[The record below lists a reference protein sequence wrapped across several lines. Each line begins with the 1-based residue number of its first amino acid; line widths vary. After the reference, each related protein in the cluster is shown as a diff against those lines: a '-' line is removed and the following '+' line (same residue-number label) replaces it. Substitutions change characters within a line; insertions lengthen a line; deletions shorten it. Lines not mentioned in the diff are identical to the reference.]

1 MPSAPAI
8 RLELRRSRWP
18 TALLIGALVAGSATL
33 LLTAWS
39 LWLRLLVLIIW
50 LSLAAALWWRRGRQP
65 TVVAVA
71 WRADGSWW
79 LESTGAAKPT
89 AMELAGFRIVGPLLA
104 LQLRVSAGERQ
115 RVELSLWPDSADP
128 DGLRRLRMRLMRSGG
143 VGSAPSG

>member
-18 TALLIGALVAGSATL
+18 AALLIGALVAGSLTL
-33 LLTAWS
+33 LLAGWS
-39 LWLRLLVLIIW
+39 LCLRLLVLIAW
-50 LSLAAALWWRRGRQP
+50 LSLATALFRRHRRQP
-65 TVVAVA
+65 QVVAVA

-79 LESTGAAKPT
+79 LESAGAAKPT

-104 LQLRVSAGERQ
+104 LQLRVSTGDRQ

-128 DGLRRLRMRLMRSGG
+128 DDLRRLRMRLMRSGDA
-143 VGSAPSG
+143 GSAPSG

>member
-18 TALLIGALVAGSATL
+18 TALLIGALVAGSLSL
-33 LLTAWS
+33 LLAGWS
-39 LWLRLLVLIIW
+39 LWLRLLVLIAW
-50 LSLAAALWWRRGRQP
+50 LSFAGTLLWHRGRQP
-65 TVVAVA
+65 AVAAIA

-79 LESTGAAKPT
+79 LESAGAAKPT

-104 LQLRVSAGERQ
+104 LQLRASAGDRQ

-128 DGLRRLRMRLMRSGG
+128 DDLRRLRMRLMRRGDA
-143 VGSAPSG
+143 GSAPSG